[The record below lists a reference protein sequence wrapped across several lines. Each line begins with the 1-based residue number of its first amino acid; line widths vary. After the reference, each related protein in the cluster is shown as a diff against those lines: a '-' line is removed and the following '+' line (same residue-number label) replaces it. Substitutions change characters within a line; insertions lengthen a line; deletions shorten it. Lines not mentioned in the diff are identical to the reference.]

1 MFGPFPPGWASGPT
15 GCQSRPAVFCKLQ
28 LANPVIRVASVKE
41 PHLCLMLFT
50 RGGFKWCLISPL
62 RRPCPLALL
71 VLMCE
76 VWLLW
81 KLVGWRSCFAAICEP
96 E

>member
-28 LANPVIRVASVKE
+28 FANPVIRVASVKE

-50 RGGFKWCLISPL
+50 RGGGFQVVLNIPPPQALSS
-62 RRPCPLALL
+62 RPPRFD
-71 VLMCE
+71 V
-76 VWLLW
+76 
-81 KLVGWRSCFAAICEP
+81 
-96 E
+96 